1 MNRARGSSGPLLA
14 AGLLC
19 ASLLGAPTPAS
30 SGDDLDFLTDAPAPG
45 DPTHRSDP
53 RFKKIAAGLH
63 DGHAFGPR
71 IRDDGTWVAYGVREE
86 KKGTFKTAYYARPL
100 EGDGM
105 FRTIWPNQHPSF
117 ADGEGTASFT
127 DLVGFEWAGSGD
139 HNAMVVRHKSKGE
152 EVLLETMDVRFTGRG
167 AQNQPSIS
175 ADGGQVVVVSEAD
188 DGSNTDLWVAP
199 TGNAAEPLQLT
210 FTRESE
216 RSPEWHPKEEQIIYE
231 LRNPLGG
238 DIWVFDLSTFQSA
251 PLVRWG
257 TSDEVLPSFSP
268 KGNAFAFLSN
278 KDDPNGVRWDLFV
291 NRPDDA
297 LPKALVRGVRRSEK
311 STSYTWDPLGRFVV
325 TVLDDAEAGYPVV
338 IVPIDGSS
346 EPKPLADT
354 RDNMDPQMV
363 EVGGKIRAVWVALDM
378 DRPEDR
384 RYRVVYVTD
393 FDMTTFGEEVPG
405 K

>member
-1 MNRARGSSGPLLA
+1 MNRVRGSVGRLVWSGLF
-14 AGLLC
+14 C
-19 ASLLGAPTPAS
+19 ALLLGAPSTAS

-45 DPTHRSDP
+45 DPTQQADP

-71 IRDDGTWVAYGVREE
+71 IRPDGAWVAYGVREE

-105 FRTIWPNQHPSF
+105 FRTVWPNQHPSF
-117 ADGEGTASFT
+117 VDGEGTASFT

-139 HNAMVVRHKSKGE
+139 HNAMVVLHKSKGQ
-152 EVLLETMDVRFTGRG
+152 EVLLETMNVRFTGRG
-167 AQNQPSIS
+167 AQNHPAVS
-175 ADGGQVVVVSEAD
+175 ADGSQVVVVSEAE

-216 RSPEWHPKEEQIIYE
+216 GAPFWHPREEKFIYE

-238 DIWVFDLSTFQSA
+238 DIWVFDLATFQSS

-257 TSDEVLPSFSP
+257 TSDEVQPSFSP
-268 KGNAFAFLSN
+268 KGDAFAFLSN
-278 KDDPNGVRWDLFV
+278 KDDPDGVRWDLFV
-291 NRPDDA
+291 KHPSDT
-297 LPKALVRGVRRSEK
+297 LPKAVVRGVRRSEK
-311 STSYTWDPLGRFVV
+311 SIGYAWDPLGRTVV
-325 TVLDDAEAGYPVV
+325 TVLDDEAAGYPLVV
-338 IVPIDGSS
+338 VPADGSA
-346 EPKPLADT
+346 EAKPLVDT

-363 EVGGKIRAVWVALDM
+363 EVAGKIRMAWVALDM
-378 DRPEDR
+378 NRPEDK
-384 RYRVVYVTD
+384 RYRIVYVTD
-393 FDMTTFGEEVPG
+393 FDVANFGMPA
-405 K
+405 KP

>member
-1 MNRARGSSGPLLA
+1 MN
-14 AGLLC
+14 
-19 ASLLGAPTPAS
+19 
-30 SGDDLDFLTDAPAPG
+30 DAPAPG
-45 DPTHRSDP
+45 DPTVETDP

-71 IRDDGTWVAYGVREE
+71 IRPDGTWVAYGVREE

-105 FRTIWPNQHPSF
+105 FRTVWPNQHPSF
-117 ADGEGTASFT
+117 VDGEGTASFT
-127 DLVGFEWAGSGD
+127 DLVGFEWAGEGD
-139 HNAMVVRHKSKGE
+139 HNAMVVLHKTKGQ

-167 AQNQPSIS
+167 AQNQPAVS
-175 ADGGQVVVVSEAD
+175 ADGSQVVVVSEAE

-199 TGNAAEPLQLT
+199 TGNAAVPLQLT
-210 FTRESE
+210 FTAKDSE
-216 RSPEWHPKEEQIIYE
+216 GAPFWHPRDEQFIYE

-238 DIWVFDLSTFQSA
+238 DIWVFDLATFQAA

-268 KGNAFAFLSN
+268 TGDAFAFLSN

-291 NRPDDA
+291 KQPADT
-297 LPKALVRGVRRSEK
+297 LPKAIVRGVRRSEK
-311 STSYTWDPLGRFVV
+311 SIGYAWDPLGRTLV
-325 TVLDDAEAGYPVV
+325 TVLDDAAAGYPLVA
-338 IVPIDGSS
+338 VPADGSA
-346 EPKPLADT
+346 EPRPLVDT

-363 EVGGKIRAVWVALDM
+363 EVSGKIRMAWVALDM
-378 DRPEDR
+378 SRPEDK
-384 RYRVVYVTD
+384 RYRIVYVTD
-393 FDMTTFGEEVPG
+393 FDVASFGEAPP